1 MYYVAIASLVV
12 GLVALIVGYRKNNR
26 NLLAISAALL
36 LVAGGAEDFASGF
49 QSGLE
54 GANSHVAQ
62 ASAT

>member
-12 GLVALIVGYRKNNR
+12 GLIALFVGYRKNNR

-36 LVAGGAEDFASGF
+36 LVAGGAKDFVSGF
-49 QSGLE
+49 QSGLG